1 MLLLAIRNMDAAE
14 YMTPYQPRPDDI
26 WERWSFAPEAPE
38 VANAVVEPPWW
49 ERHRITPPHTSKVVM
64 LSRNLW
70 SVRLANPKVSRDCS
84 LPDAGHR

>member
-49 ERHRITPPHTSKVVM
+49 ERHHISPPHTIYKMQDIADLEPSG
-64 LSRNLW
+64 LW
-70 SVRLANPKVSRDCS
+70 KLK
-84 LPDAGHR
+84 